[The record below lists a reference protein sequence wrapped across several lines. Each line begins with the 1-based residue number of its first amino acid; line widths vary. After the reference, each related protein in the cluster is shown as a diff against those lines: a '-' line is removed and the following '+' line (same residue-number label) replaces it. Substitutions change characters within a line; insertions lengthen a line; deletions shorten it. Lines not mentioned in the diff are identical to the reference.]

1 MAVLL
6 RRWSHMTQLDKRQ
19 VATKPICDG
28 SLFNDAYAAGCVIDL
43 SQKVSFNRNI
53 YIW

>member
-6 RRWSHMTQLDKRQ
+6 RGWSHMTQPEQKYD
-19 VATKPICDG
+19 ATNICDG

-43 SQKVSFNRNI
+43 S
-53 YIW
+53 